1 MSPIGSSSRES
12 AAALR
17 DDAILGALVAGPL
30 PVATIAAD
38 TGMGERRVQ
47 RGLAR
52 LIAADYIFVA
62 RRGLYR
68 LTARG
73 RAVLPEP
80 PSTTPEPAARRPP
93 RRPKPARP
101 ADRPLDVTI

>member
-1 MSPIGSSSRES
+1 MLPIGSSARES

-30 PVATIAAD
+30 PVATIAVG

-73 RAVLPEP
+73 RAVLPESP
-80 PSTTPEPAARRPP
+80 TRTPEPAASRPP
-93 RRPKPARP
+93 RPPKPARP
-101 ADRPLDVTI
+101 ADRPLDLTL

>member
-1 MSPIGSSSRES
+1 MLPVGSSSRES

-17 DDAILGALVAGPL
+17 DDAILVALVAEPL
-30 PVATIAAD
+30 PVATIAVS

-73 RAVLPEP
+73 RAVLPESP
-80 PSTTPEPAARRPP
+80 TRIPEPAARRPARP
-93 RRPKPARP
+93 PKPARP
-101 ADRPLDVTI
+101 ADRPLDLTL